1 LNKKY
6 DLILHFGVS
15 FMPRKKG
22 ANTVEPI
29 RDIEKIQEIKEYLL
43 RRSYRNYLLFIFGI
57 NSGLRISDIL
67 PLRVMDVKYAKHLI
81 IKEKKT
87 KNIRKTIIT
96 ENLRMEIERYT
107 RKMANSEY
115 LFPSQKGNKP
125 ISRVQAWQII
135 HNAAKECGVE
145 EPIGTHTL
153 RKTFGYHFYQKTKD
167 VAMLQYIFGHS
178 SPEITLRYIGINDEM
193 VSKALE
199 EFSL

>member
-1 LNKKY
+1 
-6 DLILHFGVS
+6 
-15 FMPRKKG
+15 MAAKKG

-29 RDIEKIQEIKEYLL
+29 RDIEKIKEIKEYLL

-67 PLRVMDVKYAKHLI
+67 PLRVIDVKYAKHLI

-107 RKMANSEY
+107 RKMADSEY

-125 ISRVQAWQII
+125 ISRIQAWQII
-135 HNAAKECGVE
+135 HTAAKECGVE
-145 EPIGTHTL
+145 GPIGTHTL

-178 SPEITLRYIGINDEM
+178 SPAITLRYIGINDEM
-193 VSKALE
+193 VSRALE